1 MAYFHLKLVPSRSG
15 FPPDATGEEMVA
27 MQQYAAYRYR
37 HASASL
43 ALKANGVFGMSVID
57 IGNADTLDHSPAICR
72 RKFYLTHKTKNQDL
86 NNGH

>member
-15 FPPDATGEEMVA
+15 FPHDATGEEMAA
-27 MQQYAAYRYR
+27 MQQ
-37 HASASL
+37 HAGFEADS
-43 ALKANGVFGMSVID
+43 VFGVSVID

>member
-15 FPPDATGEEMVA
+15 FPHDATGEEMAA
-27 MQQYAAYRYR
+27 MQQHAAYRHR
-37 HASASL
+37 HANASR
-43 ALKANGVFGMSVID
+43 AFEADGAFD
-57 IGNADTLDHSPAICR
+57 IANADTLDHSPAICC

>member
-15 FPPDATGEEMVA
+15 FPHDATGEEMAA
-27 MQQYAAYRYR
+27 MQQHATYRYR
-37 HASASL
+37 HANASR
-43 ALKANGVFGMSVID
+43 AFDMRVID

>member
-15 FPPDATGEEMVA
+15 FPDDAAGEEMAA
-27 MQQYAAYRYR
+27 MQQHAAYRYR
-37 HASASL
+37 HANAGM
-43 ALKANGVFGMSVID
+43 AFEADGAFGMSVTD
-57 IGNADTLDHSPAICR
+57 IGNADTFDHSPAICR